1 MVSTVQACAKEHG
14 VTIEEAIEKLRKL
27 IEEAWMDIIEE
38 CLSQL
43 QPIALLERVINLA
56 RTMDFMYN

>member
-14 VTIEEAIEKLRKL
+14 VTEEEAMEKLKEL

-43 QPIALLERVINLA
+43 QPIALLERVNNLA